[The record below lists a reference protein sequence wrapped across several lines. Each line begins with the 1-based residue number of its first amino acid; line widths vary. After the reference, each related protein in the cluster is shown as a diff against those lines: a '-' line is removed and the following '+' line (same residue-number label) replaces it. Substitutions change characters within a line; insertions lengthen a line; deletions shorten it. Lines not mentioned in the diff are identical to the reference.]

1 MVCILCVYSVL
12 SVDVVCCSAHRI
24 VESDLEELAVE
35 VEVLQRKAML
45 LEQEEGLHL
54 QHDSFGCSLC

>member
-1 MVCILCVYSVL
+1 MYCVCILSAVTQFYVI
-12 SVDVVCCSAHRI
+12 CCSLHRI

-54 QHDSFGCSLC
+54 QYDSFGCSLC